1 MSLYKKINTNSYII
15 SLGNTGARF
24 SDPRSRYYKVL
35 EVLEI
40 FKKQYQEWSIAH
52 QLLFAEVLIKQ
63 GIFDIKKDNV
73 VSADK
78 DVRLKTSFLAQ
89 IGFTNNNRD
98 ITPVGRELI
107 ACTQQLSINDFELAT
122 DSFLYLKQFLKY
134 QQEGFELKPLLSLI
148 YCCIAFDNALPIDFL
163 TYVWAGA
170 RTEEELLAYISYY
183 KLHNSYKE
191 AVYQSVRASATTLI
205 ASQNIDVF
213 FSEYTFANTQATKE
227 LLYELL
233 PHGKGN
239 TFKKKAV
246 QLFYDLYL
254 YWQNKDCWQQEEKIT
269 YIETH
274 LKARYKDISSKK
286 PQYYLEALFATDT
299 LTKKSDWQAIIQF
312 FEHTTLM
319 RANDE
324 KAFLEAYHVLY
335 MYIKKL
341 SICEEYRDLNIRH
354 LKLLDIFVFGNDI
367 IQLDIIFWYLF
378 REVKEDLLKQTAVG
392 DDTYRVF
399 LETSQSTL
407 GDIYPFLAVKVAT
420 IVSHIAVDYPEIQE
434 IGLKNFTNKKKEE
447 RLEQLIQKV
456 FTKEHIVKLL
466 EQLYPRRDDE
476 VRRYIKELYQEYEAT
491 IPALFEYLLAISFYW
506 LSEQQISISDILT
519 PNLDANLLPK
529 THTAGGQADIILRHK
544 NKDYLIEAT
553 LSDNDNQ
560 RKMEAEPVPRH
571 LAKHIL
577 EVNANSIALFVA
589 GQLDPNNL
597 VVLRN
602 YKFSTWY
609 ANVNNKVEGMNI
621 LPLTIANMIF
631 LLKRTISF
639 EEIDNQ
645 FDILLN
651 SPTKDGYQWYIN
663 EVNPTFEYEN

>member
-35 EVLEI
+35 ELLEI

-52 QLLFAEVLIKQ
+52 QLLFAEALITQ

-205 ASQNIDVF
+205 ASQNIDIF

-319 RANDE
+319 KANDE

-466 EQLYPRRDDE
+466 EQLYPRRDDQ

-639 EEIDNQ
+639 KEIDNQ

>member
-24 SDPRSRYYKVL
+24 SDPRSRYYEVL

-205 ASQNIDVF
+205 ASQNIDIF

-269 YIETH
+269 YIETK

-286 PQYYLEALFATDT
+286 PQYYLEALFATET

-456 FTKEHIVKLL
+456 FTREHIVKLL
-466 EQLYPRRDDE
+466 EQLYPRRDDQ

>member
-35 EVLEI
+35 ELLEI

-52 QLLFAEVLIKQ
+52 QLLFAEALITQ

-205 ASQNIDVF
+205 ASQNIDIF

-269 YIETH
+269 YIETK

-466 EQLYPRRDDE
+466 EQLYPRRDDQ

>member
-52 QLLFAEVLIKQ
+52 QLLFAEVLITQ

-205 ASQNIDVF
+205 ASQNIDIF

-354 LKLLDIFVFGNDI
+354 LKLLDIFVFGSDI

>member
-52 QLLFAEVLIKQ
+52 QLLFAEVLITQ

-205 ASQNIDVF
+205 ASQNIDIF

-254 YWQNKDCWQQEEKIT
+254 YWQNKDCWKQEEKIT

-354 LKLLDIFVFGNDI
+354 LKLLDIFVFGSDI

-466 EQLYPRRDDE
+466 EQLYPRRDDQ

-651 SPTKDGYQWYIN
+651 SPTKDGYLWYIN
-663 EVNPTFEYEN
+663 EVKPTFEYEN

>member
-52 QLLFAEVLIKQ
+52 QLLFAEVLITQ

-205 ASQNIDVF
+205 ASQNIDIF

-354 LKLLDIFVFGNDI
+354 LKLLDIFVFGSDI

-466 EQLYPRRDDE
+466 EQLYPRRDDQ

>member
-35 EVLEI
+35 ELLEI

-52 QLLFAEVLIKQ
+52 QLLFAEALITQ

-183 KLHNSYKE
+183 KLHNSYKGT
-191 AVYQSVRASATTLI
+191 VYQSVRASATTLI
-205 ASQNIDVF
+205 ASQNIDIF

-319 RANDE
+319 KANDE

-466 EQLYPRRDDE
+466 EQLYPRRDDQ

>member
-631 LLKRTISF
+631 LLKRTISL

>member
-52 QLLFAEVLIKQ
+52 QLLFAEALITQ

-205 ASQNIDVF
+205 ASQNIDIF

-378 REVKEDLLKQTAVG
+378 REVKEDLLKQTAIG
-392 DDTYRVF
+392 DDAYRVF

-466 EQLYPRRDDE
+466 EQLYPRRDDQ

-577 EVNANSIALFVA
+577 EVNANSMALFVA

-663 EVNPTFEYEN
+663 EVKPTFEYEN

>member
-35 EVLEI
+35 ELLEI

-52 QLLFAEVLIKQ
+52 QLLFAEALITQ

-205 ASQNIDVF
+205 ASQNIDIF
-213 FSEYTFANTQATKE
+213 FSKYTFANTQATKE

-466 EQLYPRRDDE
+466 EQLYPRKDDQ

>member
-35 EVLEI
+35 ELLEI

-52 QLLFAEVLIKQ
+52 QLLFAEALIKQ

-205 ASQNIDVF
+205 ASQNIDIF

-378 REVKEDLLKQTAVG
+378 REVKEDLLKQTAIG

-466 EQLYPRRDDE
+466 EQLYPRRDDQ

>member
-205 ASQNIDVF
+205 ASQNIDIF

-254 YWQNKDCWQQEEKIT
+254 YWQNKDCWKQEEKIT

-378 REVKEDLLKQTAVG
+378 REVKEDLLKQTAIE

>member
-52 QLLFAEVLIKQ
+52 QLLFAEVLITQ

>member
-52 QLLFAEVLIKQ
+52 QLLFAEVLITQ

-205 ASQNIDVF
+205 ASQNIDIF

>member
-35 EVLEI
+35 ELLEI

-52 QLLFAEVLIKQ
+52 QLLFAEALITQ

-205 ASQNIDVF
+205 ASQNIDIF

-466 EQLYPRRDDE
+466 EQLYPRRDDQ

>member
-269 YIETH
+269 YIETK

-466 EQLYPRRDDE
+466 EQLYPRRDDQ